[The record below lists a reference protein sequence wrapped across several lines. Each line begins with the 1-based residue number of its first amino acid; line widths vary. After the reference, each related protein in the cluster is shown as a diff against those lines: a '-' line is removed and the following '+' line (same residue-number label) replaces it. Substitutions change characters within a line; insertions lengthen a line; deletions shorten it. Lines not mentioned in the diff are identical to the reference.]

1 MSWRAV
7 TASTG
12 RKLSIF
18 LKSLIGRLTIIIKIV
33 IISYIIILEH
43 KSLLLIL
50 YHKTDFLE
58 NNKLKIDDLII
69 IV

>member
-1 MSWRAV
+1 MSRRAI
-7 TASTG
+7 TTSTDK
-12 RKLSIF
+12 KLSIF
-18 LKSLIGRLTIIIKIV
+18 LKSLIGRLIIIIKIV
-33 IISYIIILEH
+33 IISYIIILEY

-69 IV
+69 II

>member
-1 MSWRAV
+1 MSWRAI
-7 TASTG
+7 TTSTS

-33 IISYIIILEH
+33 IISCVIMLEY

-50 YHKTDFLE
+50 YYKTDFLE

>member
-1 MSWRAV
+1 M
-7 TASTG
+7 
-12 RKLSIF
+12 
-18 LKSLIGRLTIIIKIV
+18 KIV
-33 IISYIIILEH
+33 IISYVIMLEY

-50 YHKTDFLE
+50 YYKTDFLK

>member
-1 MSWRAV
+1 M
-7 TASTG
+7 
-12 RKLSIF
+12 
-18 LKSLIGRLTIIIKIV
+18 KIV
-33 IISYIIILEH
+33 IVSCVIMLEY